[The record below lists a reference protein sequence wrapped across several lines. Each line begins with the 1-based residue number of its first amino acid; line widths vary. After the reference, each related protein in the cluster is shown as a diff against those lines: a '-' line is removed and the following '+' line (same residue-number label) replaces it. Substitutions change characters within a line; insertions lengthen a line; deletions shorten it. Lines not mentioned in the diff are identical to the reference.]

1 VLENFVRYLL
11 GIDIGLTKIK
21 ATAFSAEG
29 EECFEVSSD
38 TSCIQDGALSEKN
51 MNDLWD
57 NCAGLLRRVS
67 AEIDS
72 SAIIGV
78 GVSGHGNGLYLLDKE
93 DHPFI
98 NAVLSTDTRAQDIVD
113 EWNHNGISAKVVQ
126 YTVQYLWAGQPL
138 PVLEWFKRN
147 RPEIIEKTG
156 TVLFC
161 KDYINN
167 RLTGSRTTDYSD
179 ISAAGAFDNVNRCSA
194 PGLFEIC
201 GLPNLFPPVIK
212 ATDPAGRVNAAAAAK
227 TGLCEGTIVAGGS
240 FDAAASA
247 IGAGALGT
255 GLDGYYSITAG
266 TWSINAAFV
275 DHCVTD
281 GNILQCNLSGD
292 GTAWFAVESSPTSA
306 VNLDWFIRQTG
317 LRSYRECDE
326 IVEQYSSADCEGIYL
341 PYVYPMPRYPD
352 IKGGFYGTFKDNNE
366 KLRILY
372 EGIAFGHRFH
382 LEKLQDAGIYRNKVR
397 LSGGLAASSVWRQ
410 ILADVLN
417 LPVELCGIKNP
428 GAFGAALCAGAA
440 ASVYPFPE
448 SGSFVKRTVK
458 TYSPRDSYEAKYKR
472 FMEIITRKAEMT
484 REK

>member
-1 VLENFVRYLL
+1 VWYLL

-21 ATAFSAEG
+21 AAVFSSEG

-38 TSCIQDGALSEKN
+38 TSSMRDGALSEKN

-78 GVSGHGNGLYLLDKE
+78 GVCGHGNGLYPLDKE
-93 DHPFI
+93 DRPFI

-113 EWNHNGISAKVVQ
+113 EWNHNGISAKAVQ
-126 YTVQYLWAGQPL
+126 YTVQHLWAGQPL
-138 PVLEWFKRN
+138 PVLEWFKRK
-147 RPEIIEKTG
+147 RPGIIEKTG

-167 RLTGSRTTDYSD
+167 RLTGNRTTDFSD
-179 ISAAGAFDNVNRCSA
+179 ISAAGAFDNANRCSA

-201 GLPNLFPPVIK
+201 GLPDLFPTVIK
-212 ATDPAGRVNAAAAAK
+212 ADAPAGRVNAAAAEK

-240 FDAAASA
+240 FDAAACA
-247 IGAGALGT
+247 IGTGVLGT
-255 GLDGYYSITAG
+255 GPDGYYSITAG
-266 TWSINAAFV
+266 TWSINAAFI
-275 DHCVTD
+275 DHCITD
-281 GNILQCNLSGD
+281 GSILQCNLSGD
-292 GTAWFAVESSPTSA
+292 GTTWFAVESSPTSA

-326 IVEQYSSADCEGIYL
+326 IAEQYSSADCEGIYL

-352 IKGGFYGTFKDNNE
+352 IKGGFYGTFKNNNE

-382 LEKLQDAGIYRNKVR
+382 LEKLQEAGIYRNKVR
-397 LSGGLAASSVWRQ
+397 LSGGLAASSVWCQ
-410 ILADVLN
+410 ILADVLD

-440 ASVYPFPE
+440 ASVYPSPE
-448 SGSFVKRTVK
+448 AGSPGKSAVKI
-458 TYSPRDSYEAKYKR
+458 YSPRDSYEAKYKR
-472 FMEIITRKAEMT
+472 FMEIITHKTEINGSVH
-484 REK
+484 KK